1 MFENA
6 PRAGFARRLAAIIYD
21 VLVLCAV
28 IMAAAGLAFA
38 LVIGLEKTGLLDL
51 SAYEDTAA
59 FFGQGLQRWLYL
71 LYLLSAGVGFYAYFW
86 LRAGQTLGMKAWRLL
101 LLQQNGQQLT
111 PAQAILRAL
120 LALAGLGNFWLFL
133 RWGKGL
139 ALQDQLTNT
148 QMVLISK
155 EQSKQ
160 LNLYKT
166 AR

>member
-21 VLVLCAV
+21 ALVLFAV
-28 IMAAAGLAFA
+28 IMAAAGLAVGLVFA
-38 LVIGLEKTGLLDL
+38 MNKVGLLDL
-51 SAYEDTAA
+51 SGYEDTAA
-59 FFGQGLQRWLYL
+59 FLGQGLQRWLYL
-71 LYLLSAGVGFYAYFW
+71 LYLVSTAIGFYVYFW

-101 LLQQNGQQLT
+101 LLQQNGQQL
-111 PAQAILRAL
+111 ALRQAILRAIF
-120 LALAGLGNFWLFL
+120 ALGGLGNFWLFV

-139 ALQDQLTNT
+139 ALQDQLTQT
-148 QMVLISK
+148 QMVVISK
-155 EQSKQ
+155 EQSKA

>member
-1 MFENA
+1 MYASA
-6 PRAGFARRLAAIIYD
+6 PRAGFARRLSAIIYD
-21 VLVLCAV
+21 VLVLCAL
-28 IMAAAGLAFA
+28 IMAAAGLAFG
-38 LVIGLEKTGLLDL
+38 LVIGLEKADLLNL

-59 FFGQGLQRWLYL
+59 FFGQGLQRWLYFA
-71 LYLLSAGVGFYAYFW
+71 YLLSAAIGFYAYFW
-86 LRAGQTLGMKAWRLL
+86 VRAGQTLGMRAWRLL
-101 LLQQNGQQLT
+101 LLQQNGQKITLQ
-111 PAQAILRAL
+111 QAVLRAL
-120 LALAGLGNFWLFL
+120 LAFAGLGNFWLFI